1 MKLYNSDI
9 VEKAR
14 LARRSGN
21 SLRSI
26 EKKLKVPSSTISKWV
41 RDIEFDNSFYKKA
54 RLFERDNKNKFKHLT
69 VNYQIYKDEA
79 RILLS
84 LLYWCEGSK
93 YPSTNCVAFSNSDEM
108 MMKTFIELLRKSFD
122 IKEDKLRVRLQ
133 LHSTHDINREFKFWS
148 NLLQI
153 PIKQFGKPTI
163 TNPTRNMKRLNYRG
177 TCTIKYYD
185 VKLLLNIIGI
195 YESFS
200 ERFISGEV
208 A

>member
-1 MKLYNSDI
+1 MKLYSLDI
-9 VEKAR
+9 VEQAR
-14 LARRSGN
+14 QNRKKGA
-21 SLRSI
+21 SLRAI
-26 EKKLKVPSSTISKWV
+26 EKKLNIPNSTISKWV
-41 RDIEFDNSFYKKA
+41 RDIKSNNFFYKKA
-54 RLFERDNKNKFKHLT
+54 RLFENKNKSELNHF
-69 VNYQIYKDEA
+69 VENYKFSKNEGK
-79 RILLS
+79 ILIA

-93 YPSTNCVAFSNSDEM
+93 YPSSNCIAFSNSDQT
-108 MMKTFIELLRKSFD
+108 MMKTFIVLLRKSFD
-122 IKEDKLRVRLQ
+122 VNEEKLRVRLQ
-133 LHSTHDINREFKFWS
+133 LHSTHNIDKEFNYWS
-148 NLLQI
+148 SLLDI

-200 ERFISGEV
+200 KRFILGEV